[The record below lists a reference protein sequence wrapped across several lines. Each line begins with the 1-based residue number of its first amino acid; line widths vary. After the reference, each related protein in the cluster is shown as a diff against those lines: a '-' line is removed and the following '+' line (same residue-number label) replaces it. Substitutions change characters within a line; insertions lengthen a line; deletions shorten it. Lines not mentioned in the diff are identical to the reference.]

1 MATLTKAQDRVVA
14 RRRDLPL
21 VRAHRPR
28 AGGLGALAVFVAL
41 AYALSWAWMA
51 PVVLAG
57 DVIEKGSGWPTHIV
71 ALFGPMA
78 AALVVTAWV
87 SGRGGLADLLKR
99 MSRWRMPLRWWVATV
114 SPLLFL
120 TAALLVAAMAG
131 TLPSWDDFDRFSGL
145 PTLGVASVTAL
156 VILGAL
162 GEETGWRGFALP
174 LLQRRYS
181 PLTAALLVTPIWAA
195 WHLPFFFTISTYRD
209 FAPPAYIGFVFA
221 LGCGSIVLT
230 WLYNRTGGSILACA
244 IWHGLFNMAT
254 ATVAASGTLAGV
266 TSALVIAQAILLL
279 RLELRARKR
288 GEASVIGPRAAMTRL
303 RHTEVAVSETVRA

>member
-1 MATLTKAQDRVVA
+1 MV
-14 RRRDLPL
+14 
-21 VRAHRPR
+21 
-28 AGGLGALAVFVAL
+28 
-41 AYALSWAWMA
+41 
-51 PVVLAG
+51 
-57 DVIEKGSGWPTHIV
+57 
-71 ALFGPMA
+71 

-87 SGRGGLADLLKR
+87 SGRAGVADLVQR
-99 MSRWRMPLRWWVATV
+99 MSLWRMPLRWWVATV
-114 SPLLFL
+114 SPLLFVG
-120 TAALLVAAMAG
+120 AALLVAAVAG
-131 TLPSWDDFDRFSGL
+131 TLPSWDDVDRYSGL

-181 PLTAALLVTPIWAA
+181 PLAAALLVTPIWAA

-244 IWHGLFNMAT
+244 IWHGLFNIAT

-266 TSALVIAQAILLL
+266 TSAFVVVQAILLL

-288 GEASVIGPRAAMTRL
+288 GGTSVIGPRVGKHRFLTP
-303 RHTEVAVSETVRA
+303 TEKDSR